1 MWEYR
6 RWPWFFE
13 SGGEGSGL
21 YMSMNG
27 GETWEEITSDDGL
40 PEGELGRMGIAVA
53 PSNSE
58 IVYAIVESKENAI
71 YRSSDGGYT
80 WEKRQEFEEDPDV
93 GNRPFYYAE
102 IYVDPFNENRV
113 FSLYTFLSE
122 SIDGAKSFES
132 LYPYFN
138 WVHLDHHAF
147 WLSQSS
153 KGFMIDGNDGGLN
166 ITYDGGK
173 NWRFIPNL
181 PVGQFYHVNVDMEI
195 PYNVYGGM
203 QDNGSWEGPAYVWR
217 SGGIRNAYWEELYF
231 GDGFDVLIDPSNS
244 RYAYAMSQQGNVGRV
259 DRQTGSARFVKPT
272 HPDGEK
278 LRFNWNSPINF
289 DPFDEETIYYGSQYV
304 HRSTDRGES
313 WEIISP
319 DLTTNDPEK
328 QKQHESGGLTMDAT
342 GAENFTTIMA
352 IEPSPVEE
360 SVIWVG
366 TDDGKLHITR
376 DGGENW
382 TDLTDNLRSVPEG
395 SWVAQVKA
403 SNFDAGEAV
412 AVINNYRRGDWNPYV
427 LRTTNYGRSWT
438 NITEDKGL
446 EGYAL
451 SYVQDPVEG
460 NLEFVGTEFGLYVSI
475 DKGKSW
481 TKWTSGYPTV
491 PTYDMVIHPREH
503 DLVIGTFGRSFWVL
517 DDLRPLRDLA
527 RNGTE
532 GLDKKIKAF
541 PSPDAYLAEWRQAAG
556 TRFAADGM
564 YAGDNRPEGAR
575 LTYSVNMEA
584 LSGEETE
591 EDSAS
596 TKEKEK
602 VIIEIYDADGNKIR
616 TLKEIPEHSGINRT
630 VWELEDKG
638 IRNPSRDKPR
648 PDAPEPGGRDVL
660 PGTYKVKFTYGG
672 ESDSTMVKVK
682 TDPRI
687 EMPISA
693 LRATADLR
701 SELDTL
707 RSRLADATLQLAE
720 AKEIVEFNESLV
732 ENDKR
737 GKDTLQ
743 AVIDANKETK
753 EAITKLQ
760 DQVFGEE
767 DERQGITSNPNI
779 TVMNRLFTPF
789 RYLGE
794 DYDGP
799 GPRERNLVQLAREA
813 VNGAISDINRFFEEE
828 WPTYQSTIEQADLSP
843 FKDFEP
849 VE

>member
-1 MWEYR
+1 
-6 RWPWFFE
+6 
-13 SGGEGSGL
+13 
-21 YMSMNG
+21 
-27 GETWEEITSDDGL
+27 
-40 PEGELGRMGIAVA
+40 
-53 PSNSE
+53 
-58 IVYAIVESKENAI
+58 
-71 YRSSDGGYT
+71 
-80 WEKRQEFEEDPDV
+80 
-93 GNRPFYYAE
+93 
-102 IYVDPFNENRV
+102 
-113 FSLYTFLSE
+113 
-122 SIDGAKSFES
+122 
-132 LYPYFN
+132 
-138 WVHLDHHAF
+138 
-147 WLSQSS
+147 
-153 KGFMIDGNDGGLN
+153 
-166 ITYDGGK
+166 
-173 NWRFIPNL
+173 
-181 PVGQFYHVNVDMEI
+181 
-195 PYNVYGGM
+195 
-203 QDNGSWEGPAYVWR
+203 
-217 SGGIRNAYWEELYF
+217 
-231 GDGFDVLIDPSNS
+231 
-244 RYAYAMSQQGNVGRV
+244 
-259 DRQTGSARFVKPT
+259 
-272 HPDGEK
+272 
-278 LRFNWNSPINF
+278 
-289 DPFDEETIYYGSQYV
+289 
-304 HRSTDRGES
+304 
-313 WEIISP
+313 
-319 DLTTNDPEK
+319 
-328 QKQHESGGLTMDAT
+328 
-342 GAENFTTIMA
+342 
-352 IEPSPVEE
+352 
-360 SVIWVG
+360 
-366 TDDGKLHITR
+366 
-376 DGGENW
+376 
-382 TDLTDNLRSVPEG
+382 
-395 SWVAQVKA
+395 
-403 SNFDAGEAV
+403 
-412 AVINNYRRGDWNPYV
+412 
-427 LRTTNYGRSWT
+427 
-438 NITEDKGL
+438 
-446 EGYAL
+446 
-451 SYVQDPVEG
+451 
-460 NLEFVGTEFGLYVSI
+460 VSI